1 MSKVISTIH
10 AWVEGLSRGVQRRS
24 DTTKLL
30 FVIIGC
36 IGAGVVGVAVV
47 MGVVGIAWV
56 FFPDWVVPP
65 HSPLLALGT
74 VCSDGQGVPEAHG
87 LEGPG
92 PFHVAVLGDHGE
104 EIDWTGKRA
113 EWRADSVSDTAL
125 VACVSLSLPLIDTCH
140 YDSETTRSEIQR
152 YRGVASVRVLEA
164 RSARLVVE
172 FKINAEEPKECPP
185 KTFSEAGGIEVRK
198 KQVTFEQLSTRLW
211 AEVALQ
217 PN

>member
-1 MSKVISTIH
+1 
-10 AWVEGLSRGVQRRS
+10 
-24 DTTKLL
+24 LL
-30 FVIIGC
+30 FIIIIGAALVGF
-36 IGAGVVGVAVV
+36 IGLLV
-47 MGVVGIAWV
+47 IAWV
-56 FFPDWVVPP
+56 FSPGWLVPP
-65 HSPLLALGT
+65 PSPLLALGT
-74 VCSDGQGVPEAHG
+74 VCSDDQGVPEAQG

-104 EIDWTGKRA
+104 EIDWTGKGA

-125 VACVSLSLPLIDTCH
+125 VACVSLSLPLIQTCD
-140 YDSETTRSEIQR
+140 YESETTRSVIQR

-172 FKINAEEPKECPP
+172 FEIKAEEPKECPSM
-185 KTFSEAGGIEVRK
+185 TLSEAGGTEVRK
-198 KQVTFEQLSTRLW
+198 KSVTFQQLSTRL